1 MLINEVEN
9 IVGLSKKSIRYYE
22 ENHLLNPKRKDN
34 DYRYYDED
42 DIKKLKIIKFL
53 RELDVPIR
61 ELQLLNENKLTLQDC
76 LKDRIKKI
84 ENLESNYE
92 KVINICEDIIK
103 QNDTYANLD
112 VEKYFQEINILN
124 KKERFTMNSG
134 LPHKGKRIGGA
145 ILASLIFS
153 LIFIFLLGI
162 IIYFQITEAEK
173 CPWPL
178 FIFLVIIL
186 GLPVV
191 AVIYNLILRIK
202 EILGGEEDEASKY

>member
-1 MLINEVEN
+1 M
-9 IVGLSKKSIRYYE
+9 
-22 ENHLLNPKRKDN
+22 NPKRKDN

-92 KVINICEDIIK
+92 KVISICEDIIK

-145 ILASLIFS
+145 ILSSLIFS
-153 LIFIFLLGI
+153 FIFIFLLGI

-191 AVIYNLILRIK
+191 AVTYNLILRIK